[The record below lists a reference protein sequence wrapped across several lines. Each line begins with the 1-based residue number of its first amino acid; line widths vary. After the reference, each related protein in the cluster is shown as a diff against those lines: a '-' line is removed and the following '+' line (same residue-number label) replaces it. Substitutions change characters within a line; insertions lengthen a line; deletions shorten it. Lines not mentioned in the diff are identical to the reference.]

1 VTLQNVTI
9 PIEPRTVGGCLDLAV
24 QFCRV
29 HLRQVGALLL
39 LVAAPSLV
47 LTWILADNT
56 RHGLFW
62 GFVIFFFAAPI
73 AGALIVAGAGHRVFG
88 EPFTVRRALD
98 NFRPHAL
105 ALSFSLIGS
114 RVLTALATLGI
125 VTAWLVAVRGG
136 FLAEIYLLEQL
147 RGRRRRQRV
156 DELTRSTQ
164 TSPVMRFIAIQ
175 GFTLGLVLAFFTVL
189 DLTCNYLL
197 NTPIWSG
204 RGYGL
209 LAQLE
214 QLWYDP
220 KVVTLLLGVVWLVYP
235 LGRMAW
241 FFCYL
246 DQRIRNE
253 CWDVELDFRR
263 DARRLTS

>member
-1 VTLQNVTI
+1 MNLANVTI

-29 HLRQVGALLL
+29 HFGQVMALLL
-39 LVAAPSLV
+39 IVAAPALV
-47 LTWILADNT
+47 LTWILADQT
-56 RHGLFW
+56 QHGLFW
-62 GFVIFFFAAPI
+62 GFIIYFFAAPI
-73 AGALIVAGAGHRVFG
+73 AGGLIVAGAGHRVFG
-88 EPFTVRRALD
+88 ETFTVRRALD

-105 ALSFSLIGS
+105 ALSTSLIGS
-114 RVLTALATLGI
+114 RIFTALASLGL

-136 FLAEIYLLEQL
+136 FLPEIYLLERL

-156 DELTRSTQ
+156 EELTRSTQ
-164 TSPVMRFIAIQ
+164 TSPVMRFVAIQ
-175 GFTLGLVLAFFTVL
+175 AFTLGLFLSFFTLIDLAF
-189 DLTCNYLL
+189 NYLIGV
-197 NTPIWSG
+197 PIWTG
-204 RGYGL
+204 HGYG
-209 LAQLE
+209 AWAMIE
-214 QLWYDP
+214 RLWYDP
-220 KVVTLLLGVVWLVYP
+220 RVVTVMLGVVWMVYP